1 MRWTNS
7 KLLTPKF
14 LRVPYIKNYQNPF
27 TDGINTSPAGAVAK
41 YCDEYVC
48 VCVCVSVCL
57 STRISPEPNARFLP
71 FLRHVARSSSGV
83 VAIRYVLP
91 VLWMCFS
98 TMGRMA
104 KSDIYDCIVQK
115 EWCIETLCRLIN
127 VLLHRICANKI
138 RVK

>member
-48 VCVCVSVCL
+48 VCVCVCLSVCL
-57 STRISPEPNARFLP
+57 SVHEDISGTKR
-71 FLRHVARSSSGV
+71 
-83 VAIRYVLP
+83 AIFTIFAACGSVL
-91 VLWMCFS
+91 LWRCC
-98 TMGRMA
+98 
-104 KSDIYDCIVQK
+104 D
-115 EWCIETLCRLIN
+115 TLCTSGFVDVFFYN
-127 VLLHRICANKI
+127 GPHGEV
-138 RVK
+138 